1 MKLIKLAIVLGLAFF
16 AYQKWYAAKPL
27 ESHFLSSIPVK
38 IQMLANP
45 RAK

>member
-1 MKLIKLAIVLGLAFF
+1 MKLIKLAMVLGLAFF

-45 RAK
+45 CG